1 MLEIKICVYPS
12 PPPPLLIIFF
22 NLIKDEIN
30 RKNAFNEKR

>member
-1 MLEIKICVYPS
+1 MLEIKICVY

>member
-12 PPPPLLIIFF
+12 PPPLINYFF

-30 RKNAFNEKR
+30 RKNAFNEKG

>member
-12 PPPPLLIIFF
+12 PPLINYFF

-30 RKNAFNEKR
+30 RKNAFIKKR

>member
-12 PPPPLLIIFF
+12 PPPLLIIFF